1 MTNIREKIIDAFH
14 ETLEFRE
21 LKLRCELRDDAV
33 LLETGL
39 DSLGFAILVAKLDQ
53 ELGYDPFILMEQ
65 PCYPRTFGEFVEI
78 YVRFQDHAK

>member
-14 ETLEFRE
+14 EMLEFRE

-39 DSLGFAILVAKLDQ
+39 DSLGFAILVAKAGSGVGL
-53 ELGYDPFILMEQ
+53 
-65 PCYPRTFGEFVEI
+65 
-78 YVRFQDHAK
+78 